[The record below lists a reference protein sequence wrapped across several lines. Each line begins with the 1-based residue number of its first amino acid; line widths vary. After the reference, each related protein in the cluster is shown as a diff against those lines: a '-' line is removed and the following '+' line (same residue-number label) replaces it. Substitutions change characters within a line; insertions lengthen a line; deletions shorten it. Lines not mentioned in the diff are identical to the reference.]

1 MLLRRGSDGLLGDF
15 KASPASGFPSLTS
28 FQNLSH
34 LLLAEDLC
42 GLSLFALNSVK
53 SKRILFL
60 VINEAQRGYGL
71 LALIYYLVSTA
82 MEGPNQRGPRA
93 LDV

>member
-15 KASPASGFPSLTS
+15 KASPASFLSLTS

-34 LLLAEDLC
+34 LLLGEDLC
-42 GLSLFALNSVK
+42 GLSLFVLNSVK
-53 SKRILFL
+53 SKWILFL
-60 VINEAQRGYGL
+60 VINKAQRGYCL
-71 LALIYYLVSTA
+71 LAPIYYLVSTA